1 MDRLNKEINRIK
13 KEIAEIDKMN
23 IIRTVEEIKGRMMKN
38 VR

>member
-1 MDRLNKEINRIK
+1 MDKLNKEINRIK

-23 IIRTVEEIKGRMMKN
+23 IVRTVEEIKGRMMKN

>member
-1 MDRLNKEINRIK
+1 MDRLSKEINRIK

-23 IIRTVEEIKGRMMKN
+23 IVRTVEEIKGRMMKN

>member
-23 IIRTVEEIKGRMMKN
+23 IVRTVEEIKGRMMKN

>member
-13 KEIAEIDKMN
+13 KEIAEIDKIN
-23 IIRTVEEIKGRMMKN
+23 IVRTVEEIKGRMMKN